1 MKQAMPAVTL
11 APAFARSES
20 FPESIPG
27 VRLRVTA
34 AACFARSLT
43 AVFARA
49 LLSPDTQVEGENM
62 TAKDIVAE
70 LKQLGTPQI
79 KKIWLNHGAQ
89 EPCLGVKVED
99 MKKIQKR
106 VKTDYQLALDLY
118 DTGIADAMYL
128 AGLIAD
134 DAKMTKKD
142 LQKWVK
148 GATSTW
154 VAEYTVPWVA
164 SGGTHGR
171 ELALKWMDSRNE
183 TIASAGWQT
192 YSSMV
197 AIREDTDL
205 DLPEIK
211 SLLERVAKSIHQQPN
226 RVKYVMNGFVIAV
239 ACHVKP
245 LHQLALA
252 TAKAIGKVE
261 VDLVGSCK
269 IPSALE
275 QVKKFAARSAIGKK
289 RKSPKC

>member
-1 MKQAMPAVTL
+1 
-11 APAFARSES
+11 
-20 FPESIPG
+20 
-27 VRLRVTA
+27 
-34 AACFARSLT
+34 
-43 AVFARA
+43 
-49 LLSPDTQVEGENM
+49 M

-70 LKQLGTPQI
+70 LKKLGNARSKQMWMT
-79 KKIWLNHGAQ
+79 HGAQ

-142 LQKWVK
+142 LQKWVQ
-148 GATSTW
+148 GATSDW

-164 SGGTHGR
+164 SSGPHGR
-171 ELALKWMDSRNE
+171 EMALKWIESKDAS
-183 TIASAGWQT
+183 IASAGWQT
-192 YSSMV
+192 YSSLV
-197 AIREDTDL
+197 AIKQDAHL
-205 DLPEIK
+205 DLAEIK
-211 SLLERVAKSIHQQPN
+211 SLLQRVAKSIHQQPN

-245 LHQLALA
+245 LHKLAVD
-252 TAKAIGKVE
+252 TAGGIGQIA
-261 VDLVGSCK
+261 VDLAGACT
-269 IPSALE
+269 IPFAPDHI
-275 QVKKFAARSAIGKK
+275 KKFEARSVIGKK